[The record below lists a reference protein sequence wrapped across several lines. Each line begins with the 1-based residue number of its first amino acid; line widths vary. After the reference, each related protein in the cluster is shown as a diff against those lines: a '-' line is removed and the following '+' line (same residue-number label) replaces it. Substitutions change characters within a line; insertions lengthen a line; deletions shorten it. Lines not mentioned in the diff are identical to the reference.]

1 MGRCSPAEARC
12 RRSGRGWR
20 HRGSGSRSRGD
31 DATRTAASSVAPA
44 RGRQALKRRG
54 WPGFR
59 SGLGK
64 WQPPGPAIT
73 ASLVVYGSA
82 LLGTVLLGGQ
92 GWKLAVP
99 LALGWTTSVAA
110 HRVLRDFTVAGRLV
124 GVIKWWLIAVDD
136 QGAVDVG
143 RRHLTDRLRRLGL
156 YVLQDRDRYVMR

>member
-1 MGRCSPAEARC
+1 MPDSGPLFTAGLIFSALAFAAAVGLVAAEKLR
-12 RRSGRGWR
+12 
-20 HRGSGSRSRGD
+20 
-31 DATRTAASSVAPA
+31 
-44 RGRQALKRRG
+44 
-54 WPGFR
+54 
-59 SGLGK
+59 K

-82 LLGTVLLGGQ
+82 LLGPVLLGGQ

>member
-1 MGRCSPAEARC
+1 MPDSGPLFIAGLIFSALAFAAAVGLVAAEKLR
-12 RRSGRGWR
+12 
-20 HRGSGSRSRGD
+20 
-31 DATRTAASSVAPA
+31 
-44 RGRQALKRRG
+44 
-54 WPGFR
+54 
-59 SGLGK
+59 K
-64 WQPPGPAIT
+64 WQPPSPAVT

-99 LALGWTTSVAA
+99 VALGWATSVAA